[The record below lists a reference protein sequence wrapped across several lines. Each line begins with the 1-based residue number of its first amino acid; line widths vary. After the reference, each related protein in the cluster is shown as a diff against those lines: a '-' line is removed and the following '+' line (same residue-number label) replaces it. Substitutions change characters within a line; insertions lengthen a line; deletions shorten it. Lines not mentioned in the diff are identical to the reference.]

1 LRIQATGFDAQS
13 VGSFPLT
20 VRAFGASGP
29 RVAGISMPQ
38 GPAPGGTPVLITGRG
53 FAQGMT
59 VEFGGV
65 PATDVVIY
73 GPTTLSATTPAHAP
87 GSVDVT
93 VRGDTGAGTLAAGF
107 AYTAFV
113 PSPCVAN
120 ATTLCLNG
128 GRFKVQVAWHVPTNG
143 TGGDASAVPLTADT
157 GYFWFFSANN
167 IELVVKVVDGRPAN
181 GKFWV
186 FYGALSNVEYFVN
199 VTDTQTGVTKT
210 YSNPNGQQSSV
221 ADTTA
226 F

>member
-1 LRIQATGFDAQS
+1 
-13 VGSFPLT
+13 
-20 VRAFGASGP
+20 
-29 RVAGISMPQ
+29 M
-38 GPAPGGTPVLITGRG
+38 
-53 FAQGMT
+53 
-59 VEFGGV
+59 
-65 PATDVVIY
+65 
-73 GPTTLSATTPAHAP
+73 
-87 GSVDVT
+87 
-93 VRGDTGAGTLAAGF
+93 RGDTGAGTLAAGF

-113 PSPCVAN
+113 PTPCVAN
-120 ATTLCLNG
+120 ASTLCLNG
-128 GRFKVQVAWHVPTNG
+128 GRFKVQV
-143 TGGDASAVPLTADT
+143 ASAVPLTADT

-221 ADTTA
+221 ADTAA